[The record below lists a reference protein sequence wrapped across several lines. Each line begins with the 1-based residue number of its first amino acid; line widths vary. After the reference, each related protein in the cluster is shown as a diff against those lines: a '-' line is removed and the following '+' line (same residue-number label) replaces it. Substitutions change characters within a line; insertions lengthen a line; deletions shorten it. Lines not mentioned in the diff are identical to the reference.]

1 MTERTIFDQV
11 CARLRSD
18 WQLSADRILTR
29 ETVLV
34 DELPADSLDVVE
46 LTMWAEDEWGV
57 VIEDNDLGR
66 IRTIGDLVGI
76 VESKAGH
83 L

>member
-1 MTERTIFDQV
+1 MSERSIFDQV

-18 WQLSADRILTR
+18 WQLPADRILTR
-29 ETVLV
+29 ETAIV

-57 VIEDNDLGR
+57 EIEDNDLGR
-66 IRTIGDLVGI
+66 IRTVGDLVAI
-76 VESKAGH
+76 VESKTGH
-83 L
+83 P